1 MNKSKKY
8 FIITETALGILVLI
22 LAVMM
27 LGGRDRD
34 TIGRVSVIIRDSD
47 DAQWAA
53 FKYGIRKA
61 AQERGVEAVVVGTE
75 SVLTLEEEKEL
86 IEAEIDNGADA
97 VIVQPVPEQGA
108 EEMLEKIKKKVPVM
122 LVGSHASAD
131 GGDSALP
138 VTEASP
144 YELGAALAEEIL
156 KDYSRKLEGK
166 TLGIVSWTTDS
177 VMTAERMEGFT
188 DTLEGTGV
196 TVSWHVAGKFDGGE
210 EAYLGAQAKVDVIAA
225 LDDSSLTAAGEYWAE
240 ENGGVPLYGIGHS
253 TQAAYYLDK
262 GIVECLVMPD
272 EFSVGYQSMSEIAN
286 SLEELFYKTQD
297 RRISYTVLRRE
308 SLFSQKGQEI
318 LFTMSQ

>member
-108 EEMLEKIKKKVPVM
+108 EEMLEKIKK
-122 LVGSHASAD
+122 
-131 GGDSALP
+131 
-138 VTEASP
+138 
-144 YELGAALAEEIL
+144 
-156 KDYSRKLEGK
+156 
-166 TLGIVSWTTDS
+166 
-177 VMTAERMEGFT
+177 
-188 DTLEGTGV
+188 
-196 TVSWHVAGKFDGGE
+196 
-210 EAYLGAQAKVDVIAA
+210 
-225 LDDSSLTAAGEYWAE
+225 
-240 ENGGVPLYGIGHS
+240 
-253 TQAAYYLDK
+253 
-262 GIVECLVMPD
+262 
-272 EFSVGYQSMSEIAN
+272 
-286 SLEELFYKTQD
+286 
-297 RRISYTVLRRE
+297 
-308 SLFSQKGQEI
+308 
-318 LFTMSQ
+318 